1 MTIDLNCDVG
11 EGGGFDED
19 LMPLVTSANIACGGH
34 AGNSA
39 MMRDTAALAR
49 RLGVKA
55 GAHPGFAD
63 RENFGRRECRLSEA
77 ELTDLVQSQ
86 VSALRSFTTVTHV
99 KPHGALYNLAA
110 RERATADVIAA
121 AVRQVDPSLAL
132 YGLAGSELIQAGRR
146 HGLRVVEEV
155 FADRTYQADGSLTP
169 RSDAHALINDVV
181 TSVSQ
186 VLQMIRKG
194 TVRAVD
200 GSEVTIRAET
210 ICLHGDGPH
219 CVTFARAIRR
229 ELEAAGIVMA
239 AP

>member
-1 MTIDLNCDVG
+1 
-11 EGGGFDED
+11 
-19 LMPLVTSANIACGGH
+19 
-34 AGNSA
+34 
-39 MMRDTAALAR
+39 
-49 RLGVKA
+49 
-55 GAHPGFAD
+55 
-63 RENFGRRECRLSEA
+63 
-77 ELTDLVQSQ
+77 
-86 VSALRSFTTVTHV
+86 
-99 KPHGALYNLAA
+99 LYNLAA

-132 YGLAGSELIQAGRR
+132 YGLAGSELIHAGRR

-169 RSDAHALINDVV
+169 RSDAHALIGDVA

-186 VLQMIRKG
+186 VLQLIRKG